1 MEGCKRCEECEYY
14 LDVKQRAEAAKNI
27 REGLDKFYK
36 MYPQYAPCNCKTRR
50 STHELHRQLAHR
62 SNKQHPQH
70 PAHTAAQRQH

>member
-1 MEGCKRCEECEYY
+1 MKGCKRCKECEYY

-50 STHELHRQLAHR
+50 STRELHR
-62 SNKQHPQH
+62 
-70 PAHTAAQRQH
+70 